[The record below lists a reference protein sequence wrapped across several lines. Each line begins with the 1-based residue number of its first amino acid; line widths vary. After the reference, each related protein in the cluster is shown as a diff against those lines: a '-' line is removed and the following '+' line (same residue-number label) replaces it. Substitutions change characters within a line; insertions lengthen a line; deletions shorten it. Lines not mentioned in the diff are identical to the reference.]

1 MPFGMYSENGLL
13 LLWNNFIM
21 KNVATGGEILIYPKL
36 INGPTGIQTQDTWLR
51 SFGPALISVVSSV

>member
-1 MPFGMYSENGLL
+1 
-13 LLWNNFIM
+13 M